1 MHGPTFANLILVV
14 ALVLLLEG
22 AAEAAE
28 APPSKQVSEAR
39 RALLDNHPVA
49 AIGSLEA
56 ALADP
61 NLRSSA
67 DKQTV
72 LGLLRQS
79 YEAAAD
85 QAEAAG
91 RPLEGES
98 YRENARILRRRT
110 GTTGGPSA
118 LSPAPATAPGPRP
131 IAPEPTAPAVVEAAP
146 PVVEGPADAP
156 LALPDMTNQPT
167 TTPVDPPS
175 GSLGESARSTARP
188 EPMGRPSGLDQPSQV
203 SQAPSEPTGPGLAE
217 ADAAFRAKKYAEA
230 GRIYEA
236 LARENQLPVD
246 RREHWAY
253 CRSSLVA
260 RRIAAKPKTEAEW
273 VGIDAEIEQ
282 IRALAPNNWLGD
294 YLRNRASARPS
305 AKKLAQGGATVVRA
319 ASPEEAPPLAG
330 RAARSAPT
338 PAPANNLAAMANP
351 PARAGVPV
359 GRWQIRESANFRVF
373 HVDPKIAEKAVQIA
387 EATRRDQTK
396 RWSGSL
402 PPAPWQP
409 KCEVYLY
416 PTAAQYAQMTGQPDD
431 SPGFSTMGMNQG
443 EIISRRVN
451 VRTDHEG
458 LLTAVLPHEVT
469 HVILADFFRE
479 QQIPRWADEG
489 MAVLTEPATEQK
501 RRAIDLVE
509 PLGKNLLFPIET
521 LMKMDYPDNRYW
533 SLYYAQSVSL
543 TRFLVEQGTPAQ
555 LVEFL
560 QGSQANGFEAELRR
574 VYKIDGFN
582 DLQARWVVY
591 ARANL
596 EGNAPT
602 ATASNAPRPDART
615 R

>member
-14 ALVLLLEG
+14 ASALLPGG
-22 AAEAAE
+22 AAEAASV
-28 APPSKQVSEAR
+28 PPSQQVAEAK
-39 RALLDNHPVA
+39 RALADNHPVA
-49 AIGSLEA
+49 AINALEA
-56 ALADP
+56 ALVDP
-61 NLRSSA
+61 DLRPS

-72 LGLLRQS
+72 IGLLRQS

-91 RPLEGES
+91 RPVDGES
-98 YRENARILRRRT
+98 YRENARILRRRA
-110 GTTGGPSA
+110 GTTAGPSA
-118 LSPAPATAPGPRP
+118 PAQPQAPAPGPRP
-131 IAPEPTAPAVVEAAP
+131 VAPEPAAPTIVEAAP

-156 LALPDMTNQPT
+156 LALPELANSSSTI
-167 TTPVDPPS
+167 PVDASS
-175 GSLGESARSTARP
+175 GDLGGSTA
-188 EPMGRPSGLDQPSQV
+188 GADQPA
-203 SQAPSEPTGPGLAE
+203 QAPQSPTEPTGPGLAE

-230 GRIYEA
+230 GRIYET
-236 LARENQLPVD
+236 LAQNNQLPTD

-253 CRSSLVA
+253 CRSSVVA
-260 RRIAAKPKTEAEW
+260 RKIAAKPKTEAEW

-305 AKKLAQGGATVVRA
+305 AKKLAKAGSTVVRA
-319 ASPEEAPPLAG
+319 ASPEEAPPRAG
-330 RAARSAPT
+330 RAARSAPA
-338 PAPANNLAAMANP
+338 PVPVPANDPAAMSNP
-351 PARAGVPV
+351 PARAGMPL
-359 GRWQIRESANFRVF
+359 GRWQLRESANFRVF
-373 HVDPKIAEKAVQIA
+373 HVDPKLAEKVVQVA

-409 KCEVYLY
+409 KCEIYLY
-416 PTAAQYAQMTGQPDD
+416 PTAGQYAQMTGQPDD

-458 LLTAVLPHEVT
+458 LLAAVLPHEVT

-489 MAVLTEPATEQK
+489 MAVLTEPVTEQK
-501 RRAIDLVE
+501 RRASDLVE

-602 ATASNAPRPDART
+602 ATASNTTRGDART